1 MSHSLIFK
9 SRASEFQG
17 PVQVWW
23 CGYGSPARLSVQ
35 VGEADEPMVAG
46 GTELE
51 RLKNGVRSS
60 GFSIST
66 TIACGA
72 IASSR
77 NRQLAT
83 PPKSKYSV
91 QYTKFEDLVSL

>member
-1 MSHSLIFK
+1 M
-9 SRASEFQG
+9 
-17 PVQVWW
+17 WW
-23 CGYGSPARLSVQ
+23 CGYGSPVRLSVQ

-83 PPKSKYSV
+83 PPNTLYN
-91 QYTKFEDLVSL
+91 TPSLKT